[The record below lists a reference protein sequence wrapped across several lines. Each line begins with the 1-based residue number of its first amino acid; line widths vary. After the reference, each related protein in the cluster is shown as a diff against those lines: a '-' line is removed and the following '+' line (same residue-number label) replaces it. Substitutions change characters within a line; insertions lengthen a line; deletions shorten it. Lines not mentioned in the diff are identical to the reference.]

1 MKQLRN
7 NAVLC
12 NGKYRIEKILGQG
25 GFGITYKAIMKETV
39 SGSLGNMEVDV
50 PVAIK
55 EFFIKDTCERE
66 EGTGKITVPSQGSR
80 ALVEL
85 YRKKFVKEAKN
96 LAQMNHPHI
105 VKVVDVF
112 EENDTVYYVMQY
124 LSGGSLAD
132 YVKLHGALDEAI
144 AIKYIQQIGS
154 ALEYMHQKHICH
166 YDVKPSNILLDDKD
180 NAILIDFGI
189 SKGYT
194 EEGHQ
199 TSSTPVGISAGYAPL
214 EQYQQNLQDFSPA
227 TDVYG
232 LAATLFY
239 LLTGKNPP
247 EASIV
252 LNEGIGDKPIGI
264 SDTVWHAI
272 EQGMN
277 PRKKDRVQ
285 TVKNYLALLD
295 NDVRC
300 YNTDEETCVQPNAKV
315 IDEIKE
321 QFGQEVV
328 KEEGNSGDLAEDNC
342 SKTFGRKNL
351 FAICGIVLFGLI
363 CLIWNNAGS
372 HNSKK
377 EISLHVS
384 TNSDTS
390 SVFQSFDSDKLDAE
404 EKHKEENDID
414 GTSVKKQ
421 QKIKNMDGEGVVNQ
435 QEIKDMDREGALS
448 GQNRNNMTFDV
459 VEQMPSFPGGQRGLM
474 AFLSSHVVYPTIAQ
488 ENGVQGRV
496 VVGFVVEKNG
506 SISKINIEHSVDP
519 SLDKEAMRVV
529 RAMPRWTPG
538 KHNGEYV
545 RVKYTVP
552 IVFRLE

>member
-1 MKQLRN
+1 MKQLHN
-7 NAVLC
+7 NAILF
-12 NGKYRIEKILGQG
+12 NGKYSLEKILGQG

-55 EFFIKDTCERE
+55 EFFMRDTCERE

-80 ALVEL
+80 AVVEL

-112 EENDTVYYVMQY
+112 EEYDTVYYVMQY
-124 LSGGSLAD
+124 LSGGSLSD

-166 YDVKPSNILLDDKD
+166 YDVKPSNILLDDKGG
-180 NAILIDFGI
+180 AILIDFGI

-214 EQYQQNLQDFSPA
+214 EQYQQSLQDFSPA

-252 LNEGIGDKPIGI
+252 LNEGIGDKSIGI

-285 TVKNYLALLD
+285 TVSEFLKLMNCMMPTIASEVLT
-295 NDVRC
+295 NQ
-300 YNTDEETCVQPNAKV
+300 EETQVLPQKISGN
-315 IDEIKE
+315 IDDTHE
-321 QFGQEVV
+321 Q
-328 KEEGNSGDLAEDNC
+328 
-342 SKTFGRKNL
+342 T
-351 FAICGIVLFGLI
+351 IV
-363 CLIWNNAGS
+363 AP
-372 HNSKK
+372 K
-377 EISLHVS
+377 
-384 TNSDTS
+384 
-390 SVFQSFDSDKLDAE
+390 
-404 EKHKEENDID
+404 KEENVEYVDEDDNLSNSRRIFLTILAVLVIGCVYAFMKCQGNNEAIEKTVPNIETTVQENVQKQGAEQD
-414 GTSVKKQ
+414 VNDKQKSSNTS
-421 QKIKNMDGEGVVNQ
+421 
-435 QEIKDMDREGALS
+435 QESQEKVY
-448 GQNRNNMTFDV
+448 DV
-459 VEQMPSFPGGQRGLM
+459 VEEMPSFPGGQLALM
-474 AFLSSHVVYPTIAQ
+474 QYLYPFEAQ

-496 VVGFVVEKNG
+496 IISFVVEDDG
-506 SISKINIEHSVDP
+506 SISHVKVAKSADP
-519 SLDKEAMRVV
+519 ALDREAMRVV
-529 RAMPRWTPG
+529 ETMPKWIPG
-538 KHNGEYV
+538 KQNGECV
-545 RVKYTVP
+545 RVRYSVP
-552 IVFRLE
+552 VVFRLK

>member
-1 MKQLRN
+1 MIEYLQNK
-7 NAVLC
+7 
-12 NGKYRIEKILGQG
+12 KYKIERVLGQG

-55 EFFIKDTCERE
+55 EFFMKDTCERE
-66 EGTGKITVPSQGSR
+66 EGTGKITIPSQGSR
-80 ALVEL
+80 AVVEL

-132 YVKLHGALDEAI
+132 YVKQHGALDEAI

-166 YDVKPSNILLDDKD
+166 YDVKPSNILLDDKGG
-180 NAILIDFGI
+180 AILIDFGI

-252 LNEGIGDKPIGI
+252 LNEGIGDKSIGI

-285 TVKNYLALLD
+285 TVSEFLKLMNCMMPTIASEVLT
-295 NDVRC
+295 NQ
-300 YNTDEETCVQPNAKV
+300 EETQVLPQKISGN
-315 IDEIKE
+315 IDDTHE
-321 QFGQEVV
+321 Q
-328 KEEGNSGDLAEDNC
+328 
-342 SKTFGRKNL
+342 T
-351 FAICGIVLFGLI
+351 IV
-363 CLIWNNAGS
+363 AP
-372 HNSKK
+372 K
-377 EISLHVS
+377 
-384 TNSDTS
+384 
-390 SVFQSFDSDKLDAE
+390 
-404 EKHKEENDID
+404 KEENVEYVDEDDNLSNSRRIFLTILAVLVIGCVYAFMKCQGNNEAIEKTVPNIETTVQENVQKQGAEQD
-414 GTSVKKQ
+414 VNDKQKSSNTS
-421 QKIKNMDGEGVVNQ
+421 
-435 QEIKDMDREGALS
+435 QESQEKVY
-448 GQNRNNMTFDV
+448 DV
-459 VEQMPSFPGGQRGLM
+459 VEEMPSFPGGQLALM
-474 AFLSSHVVYPTIAQ
+474 QYLYPFEAQ

-496 VVGFVVEKNG
+496 IINFVVEDDG
-506 SISKINIEHSVDP
+506 SISHVKVAKSADP
-519 SLDKEAMRVV
+519 ALDREAMRVV
-529 RAMPRWTPG
+529 ETMPKWIPG
-538 KHNGEYV
+538 KQNGECV
-545 RVKYTVP
+545 RVRYSVP
-552 IVFRLE
+552 VVFRLK

>member
-1 MKQLRN
+1 MKQLHN
-7 NAVLC
+7 NAILC
-12 NGKYRIEKILGQG
+12 YGKYRLEKILGQG

-55 EFFIKDTCERE
+55 EFFMKDTCERE

-80 ALVEL
+80 AVVEL

-124 LSGGSLAD
+124 LSGGSLTD
-132 YVKLHGALDEAI
+132 YVKQHGALDEAI

-154 ALEYMHQKHICH
+154 ALEYMHQRHICH
-166 YDVKPSNILLDDKD
+166 YDVKSSNILLDDKGG
-180 NAILIDFGI
+180 AMLIDFGI

-214 EQYQQNLQDFSPA
+214 EQYQQSLQDFSPA

-252 LNEGIGDKPIGI
+252 LNEGIGDKSIGI

-285 TVKNYLALLD
+285 TVSEFLKLMNCMMPTIASEVLT
-295 NDVRC
+295 NQ
-300 YNTDEETCVQPNAKV
+300 EETQVLPQKISGN
-315 IDEIKE
+315 IDDTHE
-321 QFGQEVV
+321 Q
-328 KEEGNSGDLAEDNC
+328 
-342 SKTFGRKNL
+342 T
-351 FAICGIVLFGLI
+351 IV
-363 CLIWNNAGS
+363 AP
-372 HNSKK
+372 K
-377 EISLHVS
+377 
-384 TNSDTS
+384 
-390 SVFQSFDSDKLDAE
+390 
-404 EKHKEENDID
+404 KEENVEYVDEDDNLSNSRRIFLTILAVLVIGCVYAFMKCQGNNEAIEKTVPNIETTVQENVQKQGAEQD
-414 GTSVKKQ
+414 VNDKQKSSNTS
-421 QKIKNMDGEGVVNQ
+421 
-435 QEIKDMDREGALS
+435 QESQEKVY
-448 GQNRNNMTFDV
+448 DV
-459 VEQMPSFPGGQRGLM
+459 VEEMPSFPGGQLALM
-474 AFLSSHVVYPTIAQ
+474 QYLYPFEAQ

-496 VVGFVVEKNG
+496 IINFVVEDDG
-506 SISKINIEHSVDP
+506 SISHVKVAKSADP
-519 SLDKEAMRVV
+519 ALDREAMRVV
-529 RAMPRWTPG
+529 ETMPKWIPG
-538 KHNGEYV
+538 KQNGECV
-545 RVKYTVP
+545 RVRYSVP
-552 IVFRLE
+552 VVFRLE

>member
-1 MKQLRN
+1 MKQLHN
-7 NAVLC
+7 NAILC
-12 NGKYRIEKILGQG
+12 YGKYRLEKILGQG

-55 EFFIKDTCERE
+55 EFFMKDTCERE

-80 ALVEL
+80 AVVEL

-96 LAQMNHPHI
+96 LAQMKHPHI

-124 LSGGSLAD
+124 LSGGSLTD
-132 YVKLHGALDEAI
+132 YVKQHGALDEAI

-154 ALEYMHQKHICH
+154 ALEYMHQRHICH
-166 YDVKPSNILLDDKD
+166 YDVKSSNILLDDKGG
-180 NAILIDFGI
+180 AMLIDFGI

-214 EQYQQNLQDFSPA
+214 EQYQQSLQDFSPA

-252 LNEGIGDKPIGI
+252 LNEGIGDKSIGI

-285 TVKNYLALLD
+285 TVSEFLKLMNCMMPTIASEVLT
-295 NDVRC
+295 NQ
-300 YNTDEETCVQPNAKV
+300 EETQVLPQKISGN
-315 IDEIKE
+315 IDDTHE
-321 QFGQEVV
+321 Q
-328 KEEGNSGDLAEDNC
+328 
-342 SKTFGRKNL
+342 T
-351 FAICGIVLFGLI
+351 IV
-363 CLIWNNAGS
+363 AP
-372 HNSKK
+372 K
-377 EISLHVS
+377 
-384 TNSDTS
+384 
-390 SVFQSFDSDKLDAE
+390 
-404 EKHKEENDID
+404 KEENVEYVDEDDNLSNSRRIFLTILAVLVIGCVYAFMKCQGNNEAIEKTVPNIETTVQENVQKQGAEQD
-414 GTSVKKQ
+414 VNDKQKSSNTS
-421 QKIKNMDGEGVVNQ
+421 
-435 QEIKDMDREGALS
+435 QESQEKVY
-448 GQNRNNMTFDV
+448 DV
-459 VEQMPSFPGGQRGLM
+459 VEEMPSFPGGQLALM
-474 AFLSSHVVYPTIAQ
+474 QYLYPFEAQ

-496 VVGFVVEKNG
+496 IINFVVEDDG
-506 SISKINIEHSVDP
+506 SISHVKVAKSADP
-519 SLDKEAMRVV
+519 ALDREAMRVV
-529 RAMPRWTPG
+529 ETMPKWIPG
-538 KHNGEYV
+538 KQNGECV
-545 RVKYTVP
+545 RVRYSVP
-552 IVFRLE
+552 VVFRLK

>member
-1 MKQLRN
+1 MIECLQNK
-7 NAVLC
+7 
-12 NGKYRIEKILGQG
+12 KYKIERVLGQG

-55 EFFIKDTCERE
+55 EFFMKDSCERE
-66 EGTGKITVPSQGSR
+66 EGTGKITVPSLGSR

-124 LSGGSLAD
+124 LSGGSLSD
-132 YVKLHGALDEAI
+132 YVKQHGALDEAI

-166 YDVKPSNILLDDKD
+166 YDVKPSNILLDDKGG
-180 NAILIDFGI
+180 AMLIDFGI

-214 EQYQQNLQDFSPA
+214 EQYQQSLQDFSPA

-295 NDVRC
+295 NDVCC

-315 IDEIKE
+315 VDEINE
-321 QFGQEVV
+321 QFTQEVV
-328 KEEGNSGDLAEDNC
+328 KEEGTSGDLAEDNC
-342 SKTFGRKNL
+342 SKTFGKKIL

-363 CLIWNNAGS
+363 CLIWNNAG
-372 HNSKK
+372 NSNSEK
-377 EISLHVS
+377 EISLQVS

-390 SVFQSFDSDKLDAE
+390 GVFQSFDSDKLDAE

-421 QKIKNMDGEGVVNQ
+421 QKIKDMDGEGVVNQ

-448 GQNRNNMTFDV
+448 GQNRNNTTFDV

-488 ENGVQGRV
+488 ENGVEGRV

>member
-1 MKQLRN
+1 MIQLNN
-7 NAVLC
+7 NAALC
-12 NGKYRIEKILGQG
+12 NGKYRLEKILGQG

-39 SGSLGNMEVDV
+39 SGSLGNLEVDV

-55 EFFIKDTCERE
+55 EFFMKDTCERE

-80 ALVEL
+80 VLVEL

-124 LSGGSLAD
+124 LSGGSLSD
-132 YVKLHGALDEAI
+132 YVKLHGALNEAI

-166 YDVKPSNILLDDKD
+166 YDVKPSNILLDDKGG
-180 NAILIDFGI
+180 AMLIDFGI

-214 EQYQQNLQDFSPA
+214 EQYQQRLQDFSPA

-252 LNEGIGDKPIGI
+252 LNEGIGDKPISI

-342 SKTFGRKNL
+342 SKTFGKKIL

-363 CLIWNNAGS
+363 CLIWNNAGNS
-372 HNSKK
+372 NSKK

-421 QKIKNMDGEGVVNQ
+421 QKIKDMDGEGVVNQ